1 MKNVIWILVL
11 VVVGL
16 VSCSRP
22 ASYYEDIIANA
33 ESIIAEDPDSALSI
47 LEIIDPTEL
56 SADSLIAKY
65 HYLRA
70 SAHEMQGHVM
80 LADSMIRYSVDY
92 YKNRDLP
99 LAIRSATLL
108 ALYKLWSGDGRTA
121 IMQLD
126 SLSSL
131 PNVPDSLL
139 IYPLFKRAY
148 WGSKVS
154 DVESDRANIRRLLS
168 IDKDTTVHGL
178 YKYWLYIDYLL
189 KGDTDSALVVLDGL
203 IDKAIA
209 DSATSRQFSYEY
221 EKIGTLEGLGR
232 YDECLDLA
240 DKFLEKAPGN
250 SIKHYIHLWKSL
262 ARFNMGQRDMAIQEL
277 EKADSCA
284 SAISDAE
291 KDYYNSFACVL
302 YTVIDFQKTGKL
314 KLIPLAQINNT
325 QKDNLLRSQS
335 IRRESEQSALQLEN
349 KRLSLKAK
357 NDRQMAIIVII
368 VLAGLLISGILL
380 WYALN
385 RKRKAIE
392 TEEQVEALQKMVDEL
407 KVSASPSTGQE
418 ALRRAMLQQLGIIK
432 MVAETPTEQNREML
446 RKISSIDSDT
456 KGGLVNWNNVF
467 EIIDNLYA
475 GFYSRLHRR
484 YGDVL
489 TDREE
494 QIIVLMMAGFSTKEI
509 SVITAQTTA
518 TVYVRKS
525 SVRKKLGVPEKED
538 IVAFL
543 RHEVSA

>member
-1 MKNVIWILVL
+1 MKNLIWILLIVA
-11 VVVGL
+11 VSV

-22 ASYYEDIIANA
+22 ASYYEGIIANA
-33 ESIIAEDPDSALSI
+33 ETLITDDPDSALSI

-56 SADSLIAKY
+56 SADSLKAKY

-80 LADSMIRYSVDY
+80 LADSMIRHSVDY
-92 YKNRDLP
+92 YKDRDLP
-99 LAIRSATLL
+99 LAIRSATLF
-108 ALYKLWSGDGRTA
+108 ALYKLWRGDGRTA
-121 IMQLD
+121 IMELD

-131 PNVPDSLL
+131 TNVPDSLL

-148 WGSKVS
+148 WGAKVS
-154 DVESDRANIRRLLS
+154 DVDSDRANIRRLLS
-168 IDKDTTVHGL
+168 IDKDSAAHGL

-189 KGDTDSALVVLDGL
+189 NSDSDSALVVLDEL

-209 DSATSRQFSYEY
+209 DSAYSRQFSYEY

-232 YDECLDLA
+232 YEESLELA

-284 SAISDAE
+284 SVISDAE
-291 KDYYNSFACVL
+291 KGYYNSFACVL
-302 YTVIDFQKTGKL
+302 YAVIDFQKTGKL
-314 KLIPLAQINNT
+314 KLVPLARLNNT

-349 KRLSLKAK
+349 KRLILKAK

-368 VLAGLLISGILL
+368 VLAGFLISGILL

-392 TEEQVEALQKMVDEL
+392 IEEQVETLQKMVDEL

-456 KGGLVNWNNVF
+456 KGGLVNWNNVY

-475 GFYSRLHRR
+475 GFYSYLHRR

-489 TDREE
+489 TEREE

-509 SVITAQTTA
+509 SVITSQTTA

-525 SVRKKLGVPEKED
+525 SVRKKIGVPEKED

-543 RHEVSA
+543 HQEVSA